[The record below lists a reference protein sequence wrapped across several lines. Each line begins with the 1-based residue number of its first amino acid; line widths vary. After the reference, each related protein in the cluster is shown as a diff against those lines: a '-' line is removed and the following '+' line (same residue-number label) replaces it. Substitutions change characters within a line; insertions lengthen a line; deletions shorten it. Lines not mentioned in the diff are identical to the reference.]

1 MRDVYRL
8 ELKPRCGLP
17 GAAAVLLAVG
27 AMALSGCTAQDEIDA
42 LRREQRQMAR
52 RLADTRADVDSLRL
66 AVSKL
71 QSRYEEQGGQSTRA
85 PSPSELDDRLR
96 ALEQS
101 AGQARESA
109 PEPPPS
115 APPATSGATGTA
127 PLVQPQTG
135 GAEPPAGRP
144 EAQASGDELPHSI
157 DIGKDASRGGPDA
170 YREGLALYQKGDY
183 ARATQTLRS
192 FVNKDPKNELVPS
205 AQLWIGESY
214 YAQRKYN
221 EAILAYNEILVSW
234 PKSDRV
240 PAALLRQAQAFTELG
255 DKIDARLIL
264 QKLVAD
270 HPNTEEAAIAKRKL
284 LALGA

>member
-1 MRDVYRL
+1 MRDVSRL

-17 GAAAVLLAVG
+17 GVAAVFLAVG
-27 AMALSGCTAQDEIDA
+27 AVVLSGCTAQDEIDA

-52 RLADTRADVDSLRL
+52 RLADTRADVDSLRV

-71 QSRYEEQGGQSTRA
+71 QNRYEEQGGQSTRA
-85 PSPSELDDRLR
+85 PSTSELDDRVR

-101 AGQARESA
+101 AGQPRESA
-109 PEPPPS
+109 PEPPP
-115 APPATSGATGTA
+115 AAAPATSGAA

-135 GAEPPAGRP
+135 SAEPPAARP
-144 EAQASGDELPHSI
+144 DTAQAAGGDEMPHSI
-157 DIGKDASRGGPDA
+157 DIAKDAARGGPDA
-170 YREGLALYQKGDY
+170 YRDGLALYQKGDY
-183 ARATQTLRS
+183 ARATQSLRS
-192 FVNKDPKNELVPS
+192 FVNKEPKNDLVPS
-205 AQLWIGESY
+205 AQIWIGESY